1 MAEKARSGRPG
12 ASRPEPEGLVCVAR
26 VTKAH
31 GIRGELCMDVHAGS
45 PLLFEPGR
53 TVFLGVAA
61 GGARPRPYAVAA
73 SREHSGR
80 LLVQLAGVADRSAA
94 EALRGAAV
102 FAAAADLPP
111 PDEGEEYL
119 YRLIGGRVLLEDGS
133 VVGVFEAVLDTPGQL
148 TFVIRGAAGQEILF
162 PAVPEFIRG
171 LDAARREIVIAP
183 PPGLLELYPAPGAGS

>member
-1 MAEKARSGRPG
+1 MAGKARSGRPG
-12 ASRPEPEGLVCVAR
+12 ALRPEPEGLVCVAR

-53 TVFLGVAA
+53 TLFLAAA

-80 LLVQLAGVADRSAA
+80 QLVQLAGVADRNAA
-94 EALRGAAV
+94 EALRGAEV

-119 YRLIGGRVLLEDGS
+119 HRLVGGRVLLEDGGL
-133 VVGVFEAVLDTPGQL
+133 VGVFEAVLDTPGQL
-148 TFVIRGAAGQEILF
+148 TFVIRGPAGQEILF

-171 LDAARREIVIAP
+171 LDASKREIVIAP
-183 PPGLLELYPAPGAGS
+183 PPGLLELYPAPDAGS